1 MNWQL
6 IRKIWGKDHCIVESF
21 SPERMLRFP
30 DQTCLSTL
38 SSTCNNSTTGSQS
51 FYVLAR
57 SGDQLEL
64 WSLPHFEELL
74 QDTSPAVFPFLLKI
88 KKCCFQKFYSSQN
101 IFFFFSI
108 EVELIYKVVL
118 AFHVTQTEKKK
129 CFQIIFHYRLLQDIE
144 YSFLCYT
151 VGAFVYLIYMQ

>member
-1 MNWQL
+1 MEIITCLSWGKCCNYEMNWQL

-38 SSTCNNSTTGSQS
+38 RSTCNNCTTGSQS

-74 QDTSPAVFPFLLKI
+74 QDTSPAVFPVLLKI
-88 KKCCFQKFYSSQN
+88 KKCCFQVLLFTEYL
-101 IFFFFSI
+101 FFSI
-108 EVELIYKVVL
+108 EAELIYRVVL
-118 AFHVTQTEKKK
+118 ASHVTQTEKKNL
-129 CFQIIFHYRLLQDIE
+129 FSDYLPLQVITG
-144 YSFLCYT
+144 Y
-151 VGAFVYLIYMQ
+151 

>member
-1 MNWQL
+1 MEIRTCLSWGKCCNCEMNWQL

-38 SSTCNNSTTGSQS
+38 SSTCNNSQS

-64 WSLPHFEELL
+64 WSIPHFEELL

-108 EVELIYKVVL
+108 EVELIYKVV
-118 AFHVTQTEKKK
+118 
-129 CFQIIFHYRLLQDIE
+129 
-144 YSFLCYT
+144 SFSCNT
-151 VGAFVYLIYMQ
+151 N